1 MLLYAQAAEA
11 TQLPLAMTHE
21 RATAVFGMTVV
32 MCCLSGLLAIRKLK
46 GLDPAE
52 VF

>member
-1 MLLYAQAAEA
+1 
-11 TQLPLAMTHE
+11 MTI
-21 RATAVFGMTVV
+21 V